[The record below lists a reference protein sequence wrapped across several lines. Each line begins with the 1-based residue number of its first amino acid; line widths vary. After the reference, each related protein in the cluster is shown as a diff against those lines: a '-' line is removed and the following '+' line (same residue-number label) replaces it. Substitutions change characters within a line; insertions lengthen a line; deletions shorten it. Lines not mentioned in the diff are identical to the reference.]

1 MNEVLEHLKNK
12 MNKGKIKLNQ
22 LNKESNNKKYTK
34 EILIYNIERNKHE
47 HEYNIIDG
55 INNDYT
61 CVKTCKEHILSF
73 TIQKTKDDI
82 KEKINILNPKYI
94 ISKILKKI
102 LGKNSLFIYPYEDVN
117 QDIYQIA
124 LLDELYFKIGFFKYQ
139 KKEADIKEQKYQ

>member
-1 MNEVLEHLKNK
+1 M
-12 MNKGKIKLNQ
+12 
-22 LNKESNNKKYTK
+22 
-34 EILIYNIERNKHE
+34 
-47 HEYNIIDG
+47 
-55 INNDYT
+55 
-61 CVKTCKEHILSF
+61 SF

-94 ISKILKKI
+94 INKILKKI

-139 KKEADIKEQKYQ
+139 KKEEDTKEQKYQ